1 MIRESRLTLVIIG
14 VPIAL
19 ILFIIVV
26 FRLVNHTNGTLVSSS
41 EKRAYLLY
49 IPESYDP
56 SVPTR
61 LSSVFMDTQNGL
73 PTRWCSAIGITGLT
87 NMVLLWCI
95 HLARTFRSGGGRTAH
110 LAAIPTQ

>member
-1 MIRESRLTLVIIG
+1 MIRESRLTLIIIG

-49 IPESYDP
+49 IPESYNP
-56 SVPTR
+56 SVPCPGYFTH
-61 LSSVFMDTQNGL
+61 
-73 PTRWCSAIGITGLT
+73 P
-87 NMVLLWCI
+87 
-95 HLARTFRSGGGRTAH
+95 
-110 LAAIPTQ
+110 